1 MTSIQSLA
9 HAPSTSRN
17 KRWVLNTLALA
28 ALTTLAACGGGDD
41 AAAAAAATPAAA
53 TVTLTGTAA
62 TGAAIGNATVTAT
75 NARGVA
81 ATARTGADG
90 KYTLNIADGA
100 PFALSI
106 TDAAGKVWYSYAT
119 QAGIANITPLTTLA
133 MLDANAQKP
142 LADLVKA
149 WATTPLTRESV
160 LASAKKLNAN
170 LRPLMAAQGLDA
182 NTLNVFSAAFAA
194 DHTGL
199 DALLDATRISF
210 DCSATACSQRILS
223 PQGSV
228 LVAWNGDIATTGIT
242 MSWTT
247 ADGGGAVTVG
257 LGSCK
262 APKTGTYSLVVQTSV
277 TGLGGVTVPEI
288 CIDGLPDK
296 PASQSDFC
304 GGTDINAQVPTG
316 AVIKSCTYS
325 GNVGTIAAQ
334 ITAPIVLDYT
344 VTYTFV
350 KR

>member
-1 MTSIQSLA
+1 MFTVLPFA
-9 HAPSTSRN
+9 HAHAR
-17 KRWVLNTLALA
+17 RALHAAALA
-28 ALTTLAACGGGDD
+28 ALTALAACGGDD
-41 AAAAAAATPAAA
+41 GAPAATTPAAA

-62 TGAAIGNATVTAT
+62 TGAAIANAKVTAT

-81 ATARTGADG
+81 ATALSGADG
-90 KYTLNIADGA
+90 KFSLSIAEAA
-100 PFALSI
+100 PFALSV
-106 TDAAGKVWYSYAT
+106 TDAAGKAWYSYA
-119 QAGIANITPLTTLA
+119 QAGGVANITPLTTLA
-133 MLDANAQKP
+133 LLDANGQKP
-142 LADLVKA
+142 LADLIKSWGTA
-149 WATTPLTRESV
+149 SLTAESV

-170 LRPLMAAQGLDA
+170 LRTLMAAQGLDA

-194 DHTGL
+194 NHTGL
-199 DALLDATRISF
+199 DALLDASRVSF

-223 PQGSV
+223 PQGAV
-228 LVAWNGDIATTGIT
+228 LVAWNGNIATTGIT
-242 MSWTT
+242 MSWST
-247 ADGGGAVTVG
+247 ADGSGAVTVG

-277 TGLGGVTVPEI
+277 TGLAGVTVPEI

-304 GGTDINAQVPTG
+304 GGADINSQLPTG

-344 VTYTFV
+344 LTYTFV